1 MGVATTFAI
10 THRGID
16 GKPVPSRHADLSEL
30 IALGDVLNEMGK
42 GVVQVTP
49 GKQLPI
55 SDIYDFQRRIGRPL
69 RCQRRHDL
77 RSGVPEQRR
86 ARRLAVE
93 WDGPDRGSPV
103 GESRRVMARHHQ
115 RACNGR
121 GSHRIG
127 VARLNFA

>member
-55 SDIYDFQRRIGRPL
+55 TDIYDFQRRIGRPVTYGAL
-69 RCQRRHDL
+69 LTMPNGMWRDNAELNNVEPGPGRRERVAAGHPPAARVLDGRCPT
-77 RSGVPEQRR
+77 RSP
-86 ARRLAVE
+86 
-93 WDGPDRGSPV
+93 
-103 GESRRVMARHHQ
+103 
-115 RACNGR
+115 
-121 GSHRIG
+121 
-127 VARLNFA
+127 